1 MAEKRDFIDEFI
13 DIKNDWQSLSNPVA
27 DVTNALAAN
36 PGEVKT
42 WNPGDYKA
50 RPRPNTTPCTT
61 CQSKNPKV
69 CRLCVD
75 ACPVNA
81 IDLSDN
87 VIELSDRC
95 RKCGLCSAVCPSE
108 CFSAPEIMARKLYD
122 RIARAASAYEH
133 AYVTCTRALG
143 RLPEENEVVLPC
155 VGAVPAEVWFAVL
168 VDYPNVSVY
177 LPVGICDRCRTTTGE
192 AAYVDAIGKAEEM
205 SGKGLGLE
213 VDERALDRTKNHAFE
228 RKEFMSSLAKQG
240 MAALG
245 TVNPAIA
252 VARTI
257 TKKLDENTRRIN
269 ALTHAIEGETAPSTT
284 RKRRVLTQKR
294 QLLLTT
300 LQKRPKLAVR
310 LSPKMPACDPERC
323 TLCGDCA
330 DVCPTRACELTEDGV
345 FRVEPA
351 YCTEC
356 GACVKV
362 CGERALS
369 WESYD
374 PHVLVVPDKEE
385 EERKKRE
392 AKQKAEVAR
401 LKKQGMEQLKRG
413 LDFLEKLDTDN

>member
-1 MAEKRDFIDEFI
+1 MAEKRDLLDEFI
-13 DIKNDWQSLSNPVA
+13 DIKNDWQSLSNPVS
-27 DVTNALAAN
+27 DVANALAAN

-42 WNPGDYKA
+42 WNPGDYKD
-50 RPRPNTTPCTT
+50 RPRPNSNPCTT
-61 CQSKNPKV
+61 CQSHDLKS
-69 CRLCVD
+69 CRRCVD
-75 ACPVNA
+75 VCPVGA
-81 IDLSDN
+81 IDLSDG

-108 CFSAPEIMARKLYD
+108 CFNAPQITPRKLYE
-122 RIARAASAYEH
+122 RIARAGSAYEH

-143 RLPEENEVVLPC
+143 RIPQENEVVLPC
-155 VGAVPAEVWFAVL
+155 VGAVPPEVWFAVL

-177 LPVGICDRCRTTTGE
+177 LPTGICDRCRTTTGE
-192 AAYVDAIGKAEEM
+192 DAYVEAIGAAEEM
-205 SGKGLGLE
+205 SGRGLGLE
-213 VDERALDRTKNHAFE
+213 VDEKALDRTKNHAFE
-228 RKEFMSSLAKQG
+228 RKEFMDSLAKQG

-245 TVNPAIA
+245 AVNPAVA
-252 VARTI
+252 VARSI
-257 TKKLDENTRRIN
+257 TQKLDANTRRIN
-269 ALTHAIEGETAPSTT
+269 ALMHAVEGATAPSAT
-284 RKRRVLTQKR
+284 RRARVLTQRR
-294 QLLLTT
+294 QLLLST

-310 LSPKMPACDPERC
+310 LAPKQPACDMARC

-330 DVCPTRACELTEDGV
+330 NVCPTRACEITDDGV

-356 GACVKV
+356 GACLKA
-362 CGERALS
+362 CGEHALT

-374 PHVLVVPDKEE
+374 PHVLVVPDREE